1 MKVTKVFARTAPS
14 NLTHPDTM
22 YSEARSQLG
31 KAIDLMASLF
41 RAAKS
46 TQFVY
51 TPNNA
56 SRMQDPNFN
65 LELIKAYQQS
75 SYDGDEGKACKTCK
89 ALKETF
95 GDIPTFAA
103 LQRKQLQFEGDQ
115 RRFNRCLAFHASQSR
130 HSALSQAWALR
141 LHQPISYTR
150 DKCERLEPQQ
160 LFGAY
165 QTQDDLA
172 DPEFQY

>member
-1 MKVTKVFARTAPS
+1 MAVQEVLGFS
-14 NLTHPDTM
+14 CINDTRNGLLL
-22 YSEARSQLG
+22 A
-31 KAIDLMASLF
+31 
-41 RAAKS
+41 
-46 TQFVY
+46 
-51 TPNNA
+51 
-56 SRMQDPNFN
+56 
-65 LELIKAYQQS
+65 
-75 SYDGDEGKACKTCK
+75 K

-165 QTQDDLA
+165 QR
-172 DPEFQY
+172 